1 MRLSKQTFIWLVI
14 CAIGLLHACSEPRNF
29 DDEIR
34 AADSLNTQ
42 MDKTLVLIDTTVH
55 SISDSI
61 EKQILFFQKN
71 STDVKDSLMSQALLR
86 YAGIRNNIA
95 LLDQWRDSLRN
106 RQDKI
111 ENELVAFRNAL
122 ADKATHDGLNHE
134 INQLY
139 ADTVLQNLIEK
150 QQYWHTKINEWLQ
163 QQKSIC
169 NNWNTLNDTILT
181 WRQSI
186 SKQKQPA

>member
-1 MRLSKQTFIWLVI
+1 MRFSKQPFIWLFI
-14 CAIGLLHACSEPRNF
+14 SAIGLLHACSEPRNF

-42 MDKTLVLIDTTVH
+42 MDKTLVLIDTSVH

-71 STDVKDSLMSQALLR
+71 STVAKDSLMSQALLR
-86 YAGIRNNIA
+86 YADFRNKLT

-111 ENELVAFRNAL
+111 ENELVSFRNAL

-134 INQLY
+134 INELY

-150 QQYWHTKINEWLQ
+150 QQHWHTKINEWLQ
-163 QQKSIC
+163 QQKSIY
-169 NNWNTLNDTILT
+169 NNWKSLNDTTLT

-186 SKQKQPA
+186 SIQKHPA

>member
-42 MDKTLVLIDTTVH
+42 MDKTLVLIDTSVH

-61 EKQILFFQKN
+61 EKQLLFFQKN
-71 STDVKDSLMSQALLR
+71 SSDVKDSLMSQALLR

-139 ADTVLQNLIEK
+139 ADTVLQNLI
-150 QQYWHTKINEWLQ
+150 
-163 QQKSIC
+163 
-169 NNWNTLNDTILT
+169 
-181 WRQSI
+181 
-186 SKQKQPA
+186 